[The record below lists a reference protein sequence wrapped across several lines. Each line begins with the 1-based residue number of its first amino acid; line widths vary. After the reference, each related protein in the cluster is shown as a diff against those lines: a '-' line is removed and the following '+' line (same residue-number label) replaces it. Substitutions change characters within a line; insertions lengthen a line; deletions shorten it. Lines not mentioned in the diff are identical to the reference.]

1 MTPSDLKDNVIK
13 YLQEKKAEDLTV
25 INITDQTTIADYFII
40 ASGKSNTQVKALTE
54 HLEEKMEEKQIFA
67 TRKEGEKEA
76 RWVVIDYAS
85 VIVHIFNDSMRD
97 FYNLE
102 KLWGNASNITRI

>member
-1 MTPSDLKDNVIK
+1 MTPSQLKDNVVK
-13 YLQEKKAEDLTV
+13 YLQEKKAEDITV
-25 INITDQTTIADYFII
+25 INVTDQTTIADYFII
-40 ASGKSNTQVKALTE
+40 ATGKSTTQVKALTE
-54 HLEEKMEEKQIFA
+54 FLEEKMEENEIFA
-67 TRKEGEKEA
+67 TRKDGEREA

-102 KLWGNASNITRI
+102 KL